1 MISII
6 HPPTDAVEFVP
17 IGSGIDAFCQTIH
30 RRITSLRM
38 PNQGMNGSS
47 KVVHG
52 FFQHH
57 YYPSNLLY
65 HFQQY
70 GRPIRLHCQN
80 TNSSLWWITK
90 NVSHSLQKCLR
101 TQWPRQTIY
110 HSLFTPV
117 ESFVKVQK
125 CKIKFSYNSFY
136 CTNV

>member
-65 HFQQY
+65 NFQQY

-90 NVSHSLQKCLR
+90 NVTFTSKMYKDTMTKTNHLPFTFYTR
-101 TQWPRQTIY
+101 GVIRQSTKMQN
-110 HSLFTPV
+110 
-117 ESFVKVQK
+117 KVQL
-125 CKIKFSYNSFY
+125 
-136 CTNV
+136 